1 MQKSDKPAKPRANA
15 SARSAQASRKP
26 ASAKSGASVRKA
38 SAAPSKAENAANKQL
53 PIVIALGIVFII
65 ACFLLQKYV
74 FPTGMD
80 VSGGKTNI
88 VEIDAAKS
96 VRITEVMSSNAS
108 ILQDDKGAYAD
119 WIEITNVSNAP
130 VNLYDWKLAKDSS
143 LMLKYFEFPN
153 HTLAPGE
160 SAVVFCTSTSQ
171 NNYGYAYHAPF
182 KISAAGDT
190 IILYNPSDAAVQ
202 SLNIPEM
209 TANRSYAEIDGEWTI
224 TDEPTPGMANTS
236 ENYHL
241 LHDSREVADS
251 PIYLTELMAK
261 NVSFAPDENGE
272 YLDWVEIY
280 NSSAYTVSL
289 NGYSLSDSFENL
301 QKWRFPNVSIGPG
314 EYLLVYCSGYDR
326 RDPNGNLH
334 TNFRLST
341 EKECAILTNAAGQ
354 IISYAEYDLLKA
366 DQSYALQA
374 DGTWTTLLSPTPGM
388 TNSFSSAALI
398 DSQFA
403 AQNSSG
409 VFINEVMAST
419 NVSLSGNASYDWVE
433 LYNSSGR
440 TVDLGGWGLSDDASK
455 PRKWQFPAGTTIAP
469 GAYMGIY
476 LSGLNEKKSGNFNT
490 NFRLSSSEGE
500 TLVLAYPDGKIVD
513 RCALGAQYANVSYG
527 RINGQAGF
535 YYLAAATPV
544 AANVVKGSESR
555 MTKPVFSA
563 QGGIYPAGEVISL
576 TLTADPRA
584 TIYYTLDSSTPD
596 PSAVGGARYTPDP
609 EVSFYDGSYGTL
621 VYSGPITITKNTV
634 VRAIT
639 VLDGQMSSMV
649 ETQTYLV
656 GVSHTMNVAS
666 LVMNPYDLW
675 DYNTGLYVKGPNA
688 FEKSPYGSINKGANF
703 WMTWEKDANIEL
715 FSADGS
721 TILSQG
727 CGVRLHGQ
735 YSRKEDQKAFK
746 VIARSKYGSS
756 RFRAQLFPNRDY
768 TEYQS
773 FLLRSSGQDVLKTRM
788 RDSILTSLTAGSS
801 VMYQDTNLC
810 VVYLNGEY
818 WGQYNMRERIN
829 PYSICQWEGWDPALK
844 DDIDLIKANTSVMQG
859 SVKTWNDIKDWY
871 AKNGIETDEELEYV
885 KQYIDVDNYL
895 EYIAVQIYTGNTDL
909 LNCKKYRLE
918 GVDGRWKWA
927 LFDMDWAFTTDTNSV
942 GRWLK
947 PGGVGTDN
955 KTDNS
960 LFIALMKNAKC
971 KDQFLTYFADKLRTT
986 WSSASVLN
994 MISER
999 YELLEPEIDRHLERW
1014 NVSRSEYD
1022 QAVKS
1027 FANYAKQRPGRL
1039 LYFYANVLS
1048 RSEMEHYFGDL
1059 LETVTLLDD
1068 NKNPYN
1074 Y

>member
-1 MQKSDKPAKPRANA
+1 MQKSVKNTNARAKTPVRGSNAAKAPAPNRR
-15 SARSAQASRKP
+15 RSSTGW
-26 ASAKSGASVRKA
+26 KSEKA
-38 SAAPSKAENAANKQL
+38 SPNVL
-53 PIVIALGIVFII
+53 PKLVLFGIAFIA

-74 FPTGMD
+74 FPGG
-80 VSGGKTNI
+80 VSVNDGKP
-88 VEIDAAKS
+88 VVAEIDAATS
-96 VRITEVMSSNAS
+96 VRVTEVMSSNAS
-108 ILQDDKGAYAD
+108 VIQDEKGVYAD
-119 WIEITNVSNAP
+119 WIEVTNVSGAS
-130 VNLYDWKLAKDSS
+130 VNLRDWKLAKDSS

-160 SAVVFCTSTSQ
+160 SAIVFCTSTSQ
-171 NNYGYAYHAPF
+171 NSYGYAYHAPF

-202 SLNIPEM
+202 SLNVPEL
-209 TANRSYAEIDGEWTI
+209 TANHSYAEIDGSWVI

-241 LHDSREVADS
+241 LHDNRELADS

-261 NVSFAPDENGE
+261 NVSYAPDENGE

-289 NGYSLSDSFENL
+289 SGYSLSDSFDNL

-326 RDPNGNLH
+326 RDPDGNLH

-341 EKECAILTNAAGQ
+341 EKECAILTNASGQ
-354 IISYAEYDLLKA
+354 LISCAEYDLLKA

-374 DGTWTTLLSPTPGM
+374 DGTWTTLIAPTPGM

-403 AQNSSG
+403 AQNNSG

-419 NVSLSGNASYDWVE
+419 NISMSGNASYDWVE
-433 LYNSSGR
+433 LFNSSGR
-440 TVDLGGWGLSDDASK
+440 TVDLSGWGLSDDAGK

-476 LSGLNEKKSGNFNT
+476 LSGLNEKKSGNFHT
-490 NFRLSSSEGE
+490 SFRLSSSEGE
-500 TLVLAYPDGKIVD
+500 TLVLAYPDGKIAD
-513 RCALGAQYANVSYG
+513 RCALGAQYANISYG
-527 RINGQAGF
+527 RINGRAGF
-535 YYLAAATPV
+535 YYFTASTPV
-544 AANVVKGSESR
+544 AVNIVTGYESR
-555 MTKPVFSA
+555 MTQPVFSV
-563 QGGIYPAGEVISL
+563 QGGMYPSDKPITL
-576 TLTADPRA
+576 TLTSDPEA

-596 PSAVGGARYTPDP
+596 PAAVGGAKYTPDP
-609 EVSFYDGSYGTL
+609 EVSYDGVYETL
-621 VYSGPITITKNTV
+621 VYTGPISITKNTV
-634 VRAIT
+634 VRA
-639 VLDGQMSSMV
+639 VSVKDGQMSSMV
-649 ETQTYLV
+649 ATQTYLM
-656 GVSHTMNVAS
+656 GESHTMNVAS

-675 DYNTGLYVKGPNA
+675 DYNKGLYVKGPNA
-688 FEKSPYGSINKGANF
+688 YASSPYGSINKGANF

-715 FSADGS
+715 FSPDGE

-746 VIARSKYGSS
+746 LIARSKYGSS
-756 RFRAQLFPNRDY
+756 RFRASLFPNRDY

-773 FLLRSSGQDVLKTRM
+773 FLLRASGQDVLKTRM
-788 RDSILTSLTAGSS
+788 RDSILQSLTAGSS

-818 WGQYNMRERIN
+818 WGQYNMRERVN

-859 SVKTWNDIKDWY
+859 SVDTWTQIKDWY

-885 KQYIDVDNYL
+885 KQFIDVDNYL

-909 LNCKKYRLE
+909 LNCKKYRLD
-918 GVDGRWKWA
+918 GVDGRWKWV

-960 LFIALMKNAKC
+960 LFIALMKNEKC
-971 KDQFLTYFADKLRTT
+971 KDQFLTYFAEKLRTS
-986 WSSASVLN
+986 WSTASVLN

-999 YELLEPEIDRHLERW
+999 YALLEPEIERHLDRW
-1014 NVSRSEYD
+1014 NVQRSEYD
-1022 QAVKS
+1022 QSVKQFS
-1027 FANYAKQRPGRL
+1027 NYAKQRPGRL
-1039 LYFYANVLS
+1039 LYFFANVLS

-1068 NKNPYN
+1068 KKNPYD